1 MNINSF
7 LCYLLLALVSV
18 SYMPGVLYT
27 PLYDIASNLML
38 LCVVV
43 GVVANKKNINKHIF
57 RSMKNYILYVLI
69 ICTLIFLIYQ
79 ENITGILPHFVLPFA
94 FFLMGFAKK
103 NISDKDV
110 FLCQL
115 TFVAF
120 ALIMGLLNV
129 RSTGGFVIQD
139 MYVVALKNSSGAIL
153 GTAAIISIALFIGQD
168 KLIPKYL
175 AGFSAF
181 LLIICL
187 LTFRNRSTLVGF
199 LLAVTLLIRRSSKQ
213 VSFLKI
219 FMISIVAVILF
230 AIVASMLNVS
240 ITEYAYTSFFANKD
254 TSDIDD
260 LSSGRLTNISEAW
273 ENIILADPIGANL
286 SLKKQL
292 LSIDNFIVYVYANL
306 GLFGLL
312 AYLPLYIYL
321 IKFVIRRIKRVDYR
335 HLYPYLCIATLLIT
349 SIFEATFPLSPG
361 TAVCA
366 AYFFCGLEE
375 RIQMSN
381 T

>member
-1 MNINSF
+1 
-7 LCYLLLALVSV
+7 
-18 SYMPGVLYT
+18 MPGVLYT

-43 GVVANKKNINKHIF
+43 GVVANKKNINKQIF

-366 AYFFCGLEE
+366 AYFF
-375 RIQMSN
+375 
-381 T
+381 